1 MGIIKTFSEFINEAV
16 EFEKMA
22 DGYSIVTL
30 VTREDVDCANLSKE
44 DFIKFISEDLHTAI
58 EEYKKIC
65 EPLDKE
71 KFDEYIEN
79 EKERAIKYAESKW
92 KTDKKRKEYVDNIIK
107 NCEGR
112 INIFDS
118 KADQIFFDF
127 KPERGATQVLHDV
140 CILKKKTDERQ
151 LAACYD
157 EIHDNKYFIK
167 ATGWKFKYET
177 HKNDKPGYFSFRPYV
192 DVILDESTKDER
204 TREEEKLN
212 KDIQAFYS
220 HTNYW
225 GD

>member
-30 VTREDVDCANLSKE
+30 VTRENVDCANLSKE

-65 EPLDKE
+65 KPLDKE
-71 KFDEYIEN
+71 KFDKFIKD
-79 EKERAIKYAESKW
+79 EKEQAIKYAESKW
-92 KTDKKRKEYVDNIIK
+92 KTDKKRKEYIDNIIK

-112 INIFDS
+112 IDLFDS
-118 KADQIFFDF
+118 KADKIFFDF
-127 KPERGATQVLHDV
+127 KPEMGATQVINDV

-157 EIHDNKYFIK
+157 KIHENKYFIK

-177 HKNDKPGYFSFRPYV
+177 NKKDKPGYYSFRPYV

-220 HTNYW
+220 HSNYW